1 MRTTIRI
8 DDDLLDRLKARAD
21 SENTSLTRLVNRVI
35 RAGLAS
41 SDRVG
46 ETRAHVE
53 ETFAMG
59 EPNID
64 MSKAGVLAA
73 LLEDEETIRKLWLRK

>member
-8 DDDLLDRLKARAD
+8 DDDLLTRLKARAAI
-21 SENTSLTRLVNRVI
+21 ENLSLTRLINRVI

-41 SDRVG
+41 SDTVADEPG
-46 ETRAHVE
+46 HVE

-59 EPNID
+59 EPLVDLNRS
-64 MSKAGVLAA
+64 MALAA
-73 LLEDEETIRKLWLRK
+73 ALEDEETARKLLLRK

>member
-8 DDDLLDRLKARAD
+8 DDDLLTRLKARAAN
-21 SENTSLTRLVNRVI
+21 ENLSLTRLINRVI

-41 SDRVG
+41 SHAVADEPG
-46 ETRAHVE
+46 HVE

-59 EPNID
+59 EPLFDLN
-64 MSKAGVLAA
+64 KAVALAA
-73 LLEDEETIRKLWLRK
+73 TLEDEETLRKLMLRK